1 MEFSPDRKPTAVT
14 KSIANAVRV
23 GQACLLAGPTLRIKR
38 RWLQVSCA
46 ISALFW
52 FKRKLMRCMKI
63 LLSFSPYG
71 YSKEKRIFP
80 SSPGPGD

>member
-1 MEFSPDRKPTAVT
+1 MEFSSGGKLAAIT
-14 KSIANAVRV
+14 KSERNAIARIPRNQKSGIKTQWLLV
-23 GQACLLAGPTLRIKR
+23 G
-38 RWLQVSCA
+38 CA

-52 FKRKLMRCMKI
+52 FKRKLMHCTKI